1 MFRVSDPNRGDLI
14 IYYDLS
20 KETIA
25 AKRVIGIPGDT
36 IELRENVV
44 YINDLAADQKKLS
57 RTNFDHVPKENGLA
71 NLVLEEQL
79 DGNSHLIT
87 YAKCDQSIQLWSRV
101 SADGSIL
108 HSR

>member
-1 MFRVSDPNRGDLI
+1 MKIKRKTKVAALI
-14 IYYDLS
+14 VLLLAILPSYVRAYTIDGPSMSPTFWLKDKVVAIQAAYDLRFPYT
-20 KETIA
+20 ET
-25 AKRVIGIPGDT
+25 
-36 IELRENVV
+36 
-44 YINDLAADQKKLS
+44 S
-57 RTNFDHVPKENGLA
+57 MLA